1 MALTAACPGEA
12 AVIVQVVPVVQA
24 VSEPTHEGAIV
35 QLNGS
40 TVGVKESL
48 KTWPVMSVPDGQPLA
63 VAGWLQAAA
72 VNTAVVPCETQ
83 SPAATDEVTT
93 TAATVGCT
101 RTDMFALIPLA
112 MLALMAAVQG
122 EAALQVGRGL
132 GAEQTIPA
140 ASQRPPQITPVEV
153 TLAMALLL
161 EV

>member
-1 MALTAACPGEA
+1 M
-12 AVIVQVVPVVQA
+12 VQVVPVLQA
-24 VSEPTHEGAIV
+24 VSEPTDAGAIT
-35 QLNGS
+35 QPNGS

-72 VNTAVVPCETQ
+72 VSTAVEPCEMQ
-83 SPAATDEVTT
+83 SPVATDEVTT

-101 RTDMFALIPLA
+101 STVMFALMPLA
-112 MLALMAAVQG
+112 MLAETLAVQG

-132 GAEQTIPA
+132 GAEQTIPPE
-140 ASQRPPQITPVEV
+140 SQLPPQTTPVEV
-153 TLAMALLL
+153 TPAMALLL